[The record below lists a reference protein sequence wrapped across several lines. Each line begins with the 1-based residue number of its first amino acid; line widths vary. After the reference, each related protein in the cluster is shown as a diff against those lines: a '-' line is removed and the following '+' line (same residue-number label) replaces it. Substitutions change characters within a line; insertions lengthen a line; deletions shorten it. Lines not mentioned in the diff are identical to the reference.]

1 MKYNIKSRSSLFLME
16 IIIALLFFSIASA
29 ACLQLFVQSHLL
41 SQQTME
47 LNKAV
52 IAAQGFMETARGTDG
67 SFKEVLT
74 LYPNAELL
82 SETAFM
88 QYYDTDFYECSKDNA
103 TYSAE
108 VSITGTEGFQNI
120 SVSLSVLKTRE
131 EIYELSTI
139 HYRSMAVIK

>member
-1 MKYNIKSRSSLFLME
+1 MKYSYKSRSSLFLME

-52 IAAQGFMETARGTDG
+52 IIAQNYMETARGTDG
-67 SFKEVLT
+67 SFKEVLS
-74 LYPNAELL
+74 LYPSAELIGDA
-82 SETAFM
+82 AFI
-88 QYYDTDFYECSKDNA
+88 QYYDADFYECSKDNA
-103 TYSAE
+103 TYFAD

-120 SVSLSVLKTRE
+120 GVILSDLKTHK

-139 HYRSMAVIK
+139 HYRSIAHNK